1 MRMKKI
7 LSKIALICFFVAASP
22 VTSSIYAF
30 EDESIATVNV
40 VPTLKSV
47 SGGIETTVSDG
58 IKHDFY
64 IYSITGQ
71 MVKSV
76 SLDDTSTID
85 LPQGCYIV
93 KCESWSK
100 KIVVR

>member
-47 SGGIETTVSDG
+47 SGGIEITVSDG

-64 IYSITGQ
+64 IYSI
-71 MVKSV
+71 SV